1 MADPLIADQIPLNP
15 NLSTSTITDFNSL
28 PIPPL
33 DPTIFSEDLTLPD
46 NFISDLGAFDDDF
59 EDFDFTFDDLYLPS
73 ENEDFLTTF
82 PASIE
87 PAGSNTV
94 QIYSDPIP
102 NVPRVSNSPSPE
114 SDGFDQ
120 GHSETEMCQ
129 ISGDKSSSGARV
141 LNSPSPGPCQVSGS
155 RSSNSSG
162 ILIVT
167 SPESG
172 GFNRECSPESGNK
185 CSDVARV
192 LNCPSPDWEA
202 HNPEVS
208 GPSSSQGSGN
218 CGSSE
223 ALNYPSPDSG
233 NCARSVSSS
242 PNFAHNPI
250 NGFVD
255 QNIKLEGL
263 GNNLLLKRKKE
274 NEDVNSES
282 RTSKY
287 RRSNGVDSAN
297 PSHGLNA
304 TSQEEDKKKA
314 RLMRNRE
321 SAQLS
326 RQRKKHHVEELE
338 DKVRTM
344 HSTIQDLN
352 AKISYMMAENA
363 SLRQHLSGGAMC
375 QPAVPPPGLY
385 PHPPMAPMGY
395 PWMPCPPYVVKP
407 QGSQVPLVPIPRLKP
422 PQPVLASKPKKTEGK
437 TKKVAS
443 VSFLGLLF
451 FILIFGGLVPMVNV
465 KYGGMQNVVSG
476 RPNYIGNSF
485 YDQHRGKVL
494 TVNSHLNGT
503 DQNIGTGLSN
513 GKFSTGKDFTNSRH
527 HEGGHTRGAGS
538 NVEPKEQGSHPFPG
552 SNEFVHSGNTSEPLV
567 ASLYVPRNDKLV
579 KIDGNLIIH
588 SVLASEK
595 AMASRE
601 APGMKSDRETG
612 LAVARNLAPAI
623 PVSERN
629 NGRHPL
635 MYRSPTERQRA
646 LASGAAEKDNLYSKM
661 ADGKLQQ
668 WFREGLAGPMLHSGM
683 CTEVF
688 HFDVSPASAP
698 GGIIPAT
705 SVQKNI
711 STEHRQ
717 NSTELSK
724 GRNRR
729 ILRGL
734 PIPLPGSFH
743 NITEEHMRG
752 KSKKENFRGSNS
764 PSSMVVSVLVDPR
777 EAGDSDVDGMMGP
790 KSLSR
795 IFVVLLLDG
804 VKYVTYS
811 CMLPF
816 KGSGPQLVTT

>member
-1 MADPLIADQIPLNP
+1 MVDPSVADPIPPNSYLPTATAD
-15 NLSTSTITDFNSL
+15 DFDCL

-33 DPTIFSEDLTLPD
+33 DATVFSDYLNLPD
-46 NFISDLGAFDDDF
+46 DFISDLGAFDDV
-59 EDFDFTFDDLYLPS
+59 EDFDFTLDDFYFPS
-73 ENEDFLTTF
+73 ENEDFLSTL
-82 PASIE
+82 PASFE
-87 PAGSNTV
+87 PPGLNPAQISADPSPKNT
-94 QIYSDPIP
+94 
-102 NVPRVSNSPSPE
+102 RVSNCPSQE
-114 SDGFDQ
+114 SGGFDQ
-120 GHSETEMCQ
+120 GRSEPELYQ
-129 ISGDKSSSGARV
+129 ISGDQSSSGARV
-141 LNSPSPGPCQVSGS
+141 LNSLDSGGRDLDFTGVLNVPFS
-155 RSSNSSG
+155 
-162 ILIVT
+162 
-167 SPESG
+167 ESG
-172 GFNRECSPESGNK
+172 GFDRECSQESGNE

-192 LNCPSPDWEA
+192 LNYPSPDSEN
-202 HNPEVS
+202 HNREIS
-208 GPSSSQGSGN
+208 GPASSQDSGN
-218 CGSSE
+218 CGFAVSE

-233 NCARSVSSS
+233 NCARSVASS
-242 PNFAHNPI
+242 PNFVNNSI
-250 NGFVD
+250 GGFVD
-255 QNIKLEGL
+255 QKIELEEL
-263 GNNLLLKRKKE
+263 SNNCLLKRKKE
-274 NEDVNSES
+274 NEDLNSES

-287 RRSNGVDSAN
+287 RRSNGGENAN
-297 PSHGLNA
+297 PPYGLNA
-304 TSQEEDKKKA
+304 TSKEEEKRKA

-352 AKISYMMAENA
+352 TKISYIMAENA
-363 SLRQHLSGGAMC
+363 SLRQQLSGGGGAMC
-375 QPAVPPPGLY
+375 PPPGMY

-407 QGSQVPLVPIPRLKP
+407 QGSQIPLVPIPRLKP
-422 PQPVLASKPKKTEGK
+422 QQPAKAKKVETKGK

-451 FILIFGGLVPMVNV
+451 FIILFGGLVPMVNL
-465 KYGGMQNVVSG
+465 KYRGLQDGS
-476 RPNYIGNSF
+476 NYTRF
-485 YDQHRGKVL
+485 YDQDQHRGSGKVL
-494 TVNSHLNGT
+494 KVNGHLNGT
-503 DQNIGTGLSN
+503 DQNIGMRLSNN
-513 GKFSTGKDFTNSRH
+513 GKFGTGKDFTNSNSIH
-527 HEGGHTRGAGS
+527 HGAGS
-538 NVEPKEQGSHPFPG
+538 NVEPKDRGSHPLAG
-552 SNEFVHSGNTSEPLV
+552 SDEFVRLGNASEPLV

-601 APGMKSDRETG
+601 APGMKSGRETG
-612 LAVARNLAPAI
+612 LALARNLAPAI

-646 LASGAAEKDNLYSKM
+646 LASGAAEKDNLKSKM

-688 HFDVSPASAP
+688 NFDVSPASAP
-698 GGIIPAT
+698 GVIIPAT
-705 SVQKNI
+705 SVRNI
-711 STEHRQ
+711 SAEHHQ
-717 NSTELSK
+717 NSTHLSK
-724 GRNRR
+724 GKNRR

-734 PIPLPGSFH
+734 PIPLPGSIH
-743 NITEEHMRG
+743 NITKEHVGR
-752 KSKKENFRGSNS
+752 KSEKENFHGSNS
-764 PSSMVVSVLVDPR
+764 LSSMVVSVLVDPK
-777 EAGDSDVDGMMGP
+777 ETGDSDGDGMMGP

-795 IFVVLLLDG
+795 IFVVVLLDG

-816 KGSGPQLVTT
+816 KGSGHHLVTT